1 MEITIGRPFKLCK
14 KLVVVDGLPG
24 CGKTMLSAVVS
35 SLKRVEILKY
45 SYEIETLCL
54 MNHFKKIDI
63 STAKSMIQF
72 QLDLIL
78 YNQTMG
84 RELNFRFSDL
94 SSVFKSVN
102 KGSYFKRIFGPGD
115 EQVPAMIQ
123 KNKPILHL
131 VTHCLSSFS
140 IPIIEILEGDML
152 FINFHRDPLYM
163 IKQNLWNM
171 GNLNNTNR
179 DFNLHYKYNSKKI
192 PYFYFGQEERMLKA
206 NPKEKA
212 IFFLEW
218 CRKNALKNTKLSS
231 LKNVYE
237 LTFES
242 FVEDPL
248 KHILK
253 IEKILNTKRT
263 LKTRGVLK
271 REKIPR
277 KILSHGRDLSIYR
290 RVNWEKSNSK
300 NNIQE
305 RNELL
310 KWTHLDISKEAK
322 KSLEWLLE
330 DYNMLVNKLS

>member
-1 MEITIGRPFKLCK
+1 
-14 KLVVVDGLPG
+14 
-24 CGKTMLSAVVS
+24 
-35 SLKRVEILKY
+35 
-45 SYEIETLCL
+45 
-54 MNHFKKIDI
+54 
-63 STAKSMIQF
+63 
-72 QLDLIL
+72 
-78 YNQTMG
+78 
-84 RELNFRFSDL
+84 
-94 SSVFKSVN
+94 
-102 KGSYFKRIFGPGD
+102 
-115 EQVPAMIQ
+115 
-123 KNKPILHL
+123 
-131 VTHCLSSFS
+131 
-140 IPIIEILEGDML
+140 
-152 FINFHRDPLYM
+152 
-163 IKQNLWNM
+163 
-171 GNLNNTNR
+171 
-179 DFNLHYKYNSKKI
+179 
-192 PYFYFGQEERMLKA
+192 MLKA

-248 KHILK
+248 RHILK

-271 REKIPR
+271 REKIHR